1 MLENQDRN
9 SKIVELLEIYQI
21 MDLEAL
27 ARVLNVSTR
36 TVRTAISDINE
47 LLEGVAI
54 INNNG
59 GRLRLYILDNVLF
72 VKRRKLLEN
81 DYLSMNSPV
90 LRLAHIFATLIN
102 SAGPVILDDLAND
115 LNIGRTTLVY
125 DVNKLKSLLK
135 PYRLEIVGKTNN
147 GIFLEGDEFHIRCFL
162 QDHFYQLNYAKYNL
176 DHDIADLLS
185 LFFKDN
191 EIEKMTRD
199 NFTKSFVIALDR
211 NINDYPIS
219 KLEPKYYHIKDNPIF
234 QLVRN
239 FCESIAKMLMIEF
252 SEEEM
257 IYIAIPLIG
266 MRTPMSQNV
275 RSKIDVS
282 PQTGELVTKI
292 LDEIKLRMNFN
303 IIPTDMLED
312 FMYHLNF
319 MLERLK
325 YEYHLENSTIVD
337 LQEKYPVAFNM
348 AQISCEVI
356 YANTGLEVTPTEFNY
371 LTIYLNVMYEQ
382 NNQLSHKKKVALV
395 TGDNRITG
403 KMLEMQ
409 LRRIFPDSTT
419 YQLISDYEL
428 ANLDCSQFSLLVTT
442 CDLDVRINL
451 PVVKVKEY
459 CDDQELSNSIRR
471 VLYSQHLDF
480 SINTNINS
488 YLVTLLES
496 DRFFLLDQDKNDH
509 QNALMMIEY
518 LQSDGVVNDDFF
530 KAYQKRWQQGSLKV
544 SNSIC
549 FPHFTYQGDHVVL
562 AMGVVPRKKKDP
574 ESKLILILGLPEND
588 EINDEILFGVYNE
601 ILNLSHDQ
609 NMIDQ
614 ISNLTCSKDY
624 YLYMINNEAKHD

>member
-9 SKIVELLEIYQI
+9 TKIIELLEIYQV

-36 TVRTAISDINE
+36 TVRTAVNDINE
-47 LLEGVAI
+47 LLDGVAI

-59 GRLRLYILDNVLF
+59 GKLRLYILDNVLF
-72 VKRRKLLEN
+72 AKRRKLLEN

-90 LRLAHIFATLIN
+90 LRLAHIFVTLIN

-115 LNIGRTTLVY
+115 LNIGRTTLIY
-125 DVNKLKSLLK
+125 DINKLKSLLK

-147 GIFLEGDEFHIRCFL
+147 GIYLEGDEFHIRCFL
-162 QDHFYQLNYAKYNL
+162 QDHCYQLTYSSYHL

-185 LFFKDN
+185 RFFKDN

-211 NINDYPIS
+211 NINDYPMAKMDS
-219 KLEPKYYHIKDNPIF
+219 KYYQIKDNPIF

-239 FCESIAKMLMIEF
+239 FCESIAKLLMTEF

-266 MRTPMSQNV
+266 MRTPMSQKA

-303 IIPTDMLED
+303 IVPTDMLED

-325 YEYHLENSTIVD
+325 YEYHLENSTVVD
-337 LQEKYPVAFNM
+337 LQEKYPVAFKM
-348 AQISCEVI
+348 AQLASEVI
-356 YANTGLEVTPTEFNY
+356 YANTALEVTPTEFNY
-371 LTIYLNVMYEQ
+371 LTVYLNVMYEQ
-382 NNQLSHKKKVALV
+382 NKRLSEKTSVALV

-409 LRRIFPDSTT
+409 LRRILPESTS

-428 ANLDCSQFSLLVTT
+428 ADLDSNQFSLLVTT
-442 CDLDVRINL
+442 RELDIKVDL

-459 CDDQELSNSIRR
+459 CDDQELANSIRR
-471 VLYSQHLDF
+471 VVYSQHLDF

-496 DRFFLLDQDKNDH
+496 DRFFLLDQEKDDH
-509 QNALMMIEY
+509 ENALMMLEY
-518 LQSDGVVNDDFF
+518 LKSDGIVNDDFV
-530 KAYQKRWQQGSLKV
+530 KAYQNRREQGSLKV
-544 SNSIC
+544 SNAIC
-549 FPHFTYQGDHVVL
+549 FPHFTYQGDHIVL
-562 AMGVVPRKKKDP
+562 AIGVVPRNKND
-574 ESKLILILGLPEND
+574 SGAKLILILGLPEND

-601 ILNLSHDQ
+601 ILNLSHNQ

-614 ISNLTCSKDY
+614 ISVLTSSKEF
-624 YLYMINNEAKHD
+624 YLYMIDNKTN

>member
-9 SKIVELLEIYQI
+9 TKIIELLEISKV

-36 TVRTAISDINE
+36 TVRTAINDINE
-47 LLEGVAI
+47 LLDGVAI

-59 GRLRLYILDNVLF
+59 GKLRLYILDNILF
-72 VKRRKLLEN
+72 AKRRKMLEN

-90 LRLAHIFATLIN
+90 LRLAHIFVTLIN
-102 SAGPVILDDLAND
+102 SVGPVILDDLADD
-115 LNIGRTTLVY
+115 LNIGRTTLIY
-125 DVNKLKSLLK
+125 DINKLKCLLK
-135 PYRLEIVGKTNN
+135 PYRLEIVGKTNS
-147 GIFLEGDEFHIRCFL
+147 GIHLEGDEFHIRCFL
-162 QDHFYQLNYAKYNL
+162 QDHCYQLNYASYHL
-176 DHDIADLLS
+176 DHDISDLLN

-211 NINDYPIS
+211 NINDYPMS
-219 KLEPKYYHIKDNPIF
+219 KLDSKYYQIKDNPIF
-234 QLVRN
+234 QLVSS
-239 FCESIAKMLMIEF
+239 FCESIAKLLMIEF

-266 MRTPMSQNV
+266 MRTPMSKNA

-337 LQEKYPVAFNM
+337 LREKYPVAFKM
-348 AQISCEVI
+348 AQIASEVI
-356 YANTGLEVTPTEFNY
+356 YSNTELEVTPTEFNY

-382 NNQLSHKKKVALV
+382 NNQLTNKKKVALV

-409 LRRIFPDSTT
+409 LRRILPDSTS

-428 ANLDCSQFSLLVTT
+428 ADLDSNQFSLLVATR
-442 CDLDVRINL
+442 DLDVKIDL

-471 VLYSQHLDF
+471 VVYSQHLDF

-496 DRFFLLDQDKNDH
+496 DRFFLLDHDKDDH

-518 LQSDGVVNDDFF
+518 LQSDGIVNDDFV

-544 SNSIC
+544 SNAIY
-549 FPHFTYQGDHVVL
+549 FPHFTYQGNHIVL
-562 AMGVVPRKKKDP
+562 AMGVVPRKKND
-574 ESKLILILGLPEND
+574 SQAKLIFILGLPEND

-601 ILNLSHDQ
+601 ILNCSHDP

-614 ISNLTCSKDY
+614 ISALTSSKEF
-624 YLYMINNEAKHD
+624 YLYMINNEAN

>member
-9 SKIVELLEIYQI
+9 TKIIELLEISKV

-36 TVRTAISDINE
+36 TVRTAINDINE
-47 LLEGVAI
+47 LLDGVAI

-59 GRLRLYILDNVLF
+59 GKLRLYILDNILF
-72 VKRRKLLEN
+72 AKRRKMLEN

-90 LRLAHIFATLIN
+90 LRLAHIFVTLIN
-102 SAGPVILDDLAND
+102 SVGPVILDDLADD
-115 LNIGRTTLVY
+115 LNIGRTTLIY
-125 DVNKLKSLLK
+125 DINKLKCLLK
-135 PYRLEIVGKTNN
+135 PYRLEIVGKTNS
-147 GIFLEGDEFHIRCFL
+147 GIHLEGDEFHIRCFL
-162 QDHFYQLNYAKYNL
+162 QDHCYQLNYASYHL
-176 DHDIADLLS
+176 DHDISDLLN

-211 NINDYPIS
+211 NINDYPMS
-219 KLEPKYYHIKDNPIF
+219 KMDPKYYQIKDNPIF
-234 QLVRN
+234 QLVSS
-239 FCESIAKMLMIEF
+239 FCESIAKLLMIEL

-266 MRTPMSQNV
+266 MRTPMSKNA

-312 FMYHLNF
+312 FMYHINF

-337 LQEKYPVAFNM
+337 LREKYPVAFKM
-348 AQISCEVI
+348 AQIASEVI
-356 YANTGLEVTPTEFNY
+356 YANTELEVTPTEFNY

-382 NNQLSHKKKVALV
+382 NNQLTNKKKVALV

-409 LRRIFPDSTT
+409 LRRILPDSTS

-428 ANLDCSQFSLLVTT
+428 ADLDSTQFSLLVATQ
-442 CDLDVRINL
+442 DLDVKIDL

-459 CDDQELSNSIRR
+459 CDDQEMSNSIRR
-471 VLYSQHLDF
+471 VVYSQHLDF

-496 DRFFLLDQDKNDH
+496 DRFFLLDHDKDDH

-518 LQSDGVVNDDFF
+518 LQSDGIVSDDFV

-544 SNSIC
+544 SNAIY
-549 FPHFTYQGDHVVL
+549 FPHFTYQGNHIVL
-562 AMGVVPRKKKDP
+562 AMGVVPRKKND
-574 ESKLILILGLPEND
+574 SQAKLIFILGLPEND

-601 ILNLSHDQ
+601 ILNCSHDP

-614 ISNLTCSKDY
+614 ISALASSKEF
-624 YLYMINNEAKHD
+624 YLYMINNEAN